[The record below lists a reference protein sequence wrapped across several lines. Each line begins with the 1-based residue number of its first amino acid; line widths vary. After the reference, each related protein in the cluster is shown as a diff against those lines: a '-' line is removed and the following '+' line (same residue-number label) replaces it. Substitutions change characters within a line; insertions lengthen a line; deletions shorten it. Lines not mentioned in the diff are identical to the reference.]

1 MNSLQV
7 LQLLRGSSFY
17 YEISISSINVV
28 FVYFLEKIVK
38 KKVPPTGVEP
48 VTFACRYTSATLY
61 H

>member
-7 LQLLRGSSFY
+7 LQLLRGSSLY

-28 FVYFLEKIVK
+28 FVYFLEKKVK

-48 VTFACRYTSATLY
+48 VTFAYRNTSATLY